1 MAKSALSRL
10 EKPIEQI
17 QDVMRQSDVTS
28 VNIWKRR
35 NWDREAKALG
45 KTYFGYN
52 ITTDDWGDEAESDE
66 EA

>member
-17 QDVMRQSDVTS
+17 QEVMRQSDVTG

-35 NWDREAKALG
+35 QWDHEAKKLC
-45 KTYFGYN
+45 KEYYGYN
-52 ITTDDWGDEAESDE
+52 ITTDNWGDMNEEE